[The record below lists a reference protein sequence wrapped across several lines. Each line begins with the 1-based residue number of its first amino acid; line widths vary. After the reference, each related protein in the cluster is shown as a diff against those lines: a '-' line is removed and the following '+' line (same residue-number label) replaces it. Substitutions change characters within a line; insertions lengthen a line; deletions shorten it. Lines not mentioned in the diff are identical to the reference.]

1 MQRIRRPWKP
11 KLHKHKKNRL
21 VTNLSA
27 PFSLKQINS
36 LLSCHLISTKAVY
49 TSEDIRILNTSS
61 STVSDPA
68 KYRFLRLSV
77 QMMPNV
83 DTLFFRKAQQAE
95 TGYLRLPCESI
106 NQISHFQWQKIS
118 HFQSIRS
125 SEHICRNSLW
135 FILPLC
141 NVCSNRKNVQD
152 LWYLFCF
159 KSDTATIY
167 QRT

>member
-11 KLHKHKKNRL
+11 KLHKHTKNR
-21 VTNLSA
+21 
-27 PFSLKQINS
+27 QINS

-61 STVSDPA
+61 TVSDPA

-77 QMMPNV
+77 QKMPNV

-159 KSDTATIY
+159 KSDTATTY

>member
-11 KLHKHKKNRL
+11 KLHKHTKNR
-21 VTNLSA
+21 
-27 PFSLKQINS
+27 QINS

-159 KSDTATIY
+159 KSDTATTY